1 MTGVEIGSPTDSP
14 INMRVQSNQAGI
26 SQQVHHPRRRPAGE
40 NPTTQSAA
48 STPSKAQKLEARH
61 SEAQDKLSTRFEN
74 AISKAPEGASTRH
87 TRVAATQAS
96 QALEARFQ
104 NALQGGPST
113 DAAAPMS
120 LSERFDQ
127 AVSSLEQ
134 RGQNALDGAQSQE
147 QARRIRVGFTQALN
161 GLEDRL
167 ANATNGPEGSVSEPG
182 SGASFASASLREA
195 VNVVESAFGGTPD
208 AGSTTQAPATLEQ
221 RFQSAIAG
229 LENRL
234 ENALAGAGDS
244 DARRVLIQQATEVR
258 DQLLQRFENAS
269 GSGTTGPVDPQRT
282 RLDASASTPV
292 AESGSGS
299 SGLTESAIRERL
311 GELTSQLSERFQNA
325 LASAEN
331 GGDARMVTERY
342 EAAKASLENRAANA
356 LGQLGSSGADLLE
369 ALNARGHTGH
379 QQI

>member
-1 MTGVEIGSPTDSP
+1 MTGVEIGSPTDST

-26 SQQVHHPRRRPAGE
+26 SQQVHHARRRPAGE
-40 NPTTQSAA
+40 SPTTQGTG
-48 STPSKAQKLEARH
+48 STPPQAKTLEARH
-61 SEAQDKLSTRFEN
+61 SEAQDKLATRFEN
-74 AISKAPEGASTRH
+74 AISKAPEGASTRQ

-104 NALQGGPST
+104 NALQGGPSS

-127 AVSSLEQ
+127 AVGSLKQ
-134 RGQNALDGAQSQE
+134 RGLNALEGAQSQE
-147 QARRIRVGFTQALN
+147 QARSIRVGFTQARNALDN
-161 GLEDRL
+161 RL
-167 ANATNGPEGSVSEPG
+167 ANATNGTGGAPG
-182 SGASFASASLREA
+182 AGGPTATASLRDA
-195 VNVVESAFGGTPD
+195 VGAIESAFGGAPD
-208 AGSTTQAPATLEQ
+208 VGNTTQAPQTLEQ
-221 RFQSAIAG
+221 AFQSAISG

-258 DQLLQRFENAS
+258 DELLQRFENAS
-269 GSGTTGPVDPQRT
+269 GGGASDPVATQRT
-282 RLDASASTPV
+282 LLDSAGSTPLG
-292 AESGSGS
+292 ATEPGS
-299 SGLTESAIRERL
+299 SGITEATIRERL
-311 GELTSQLSERFQNA
+311 GEVTSQLTERFQNA
-325 LASAEN
+325 LASADN

-342 EAAKASLENRAANA
+342 EAAKASLENRASNA

-379 QQI
+379 QQV